1 MLPKKLLVLSV
12 SAGSGHTR
20 AANAICAYAD
30 ENLAAVE
37 TTHWDVMDYVT
48 VGLRKVYTDFYIEM
62 VNRAPTL
69 WGYLYNYTHEA
80 KSSGVIERLRRR
92 IEGLNA
98 RQLRKKIEEFKP
110 DAIICTHFLP
120 AEILAQLIKKDLLD
134 CPVWVQVTDFDL
146 HRMWVHQGMAGYFVA
161 NAEIAFRLQT
171 QGISSNEIHVT
182 GIPIMPA
189 FAKEH
194 SRESYSAAF
203 GFDPQ
208 KVTFLMMSGGSGI
221 GKLARVAKQLMRVDH
236 DFQLIV
242 VAGKNAEALSALQSL
257 QTQYPHRLFP
267 YGFTDQVEQLM
278 ACSDLVISKPG
289 GLTTAEC
296 LAMGLPMIV
305 SAPIPG
311 QEERNAN
318 YLLESGAALQ
328 AFDGVTLEYRI
339 RHLLAQPEKLVQMRA
354 HAIAMARPFAAAQ
367 VLAKVL
373 A

>member
-1 MLPKKLLVLSV
+1 MPPKKLLILSV

-30 ENLAAVE
+30 ENLVSFE

-80 KSSGVIERLRRR
+80 KSSGVIERLRRGL
-92 IEGLNA
+92 EGLNA
-98 RQLRKKIEEFKP
+98 KRLHKKIEEFNP

-120 AEILAQLIKKDLLD
+120 VEILAQLIKKNLLS

-146 HRMWVHQGMAGYFVA
+146 HRMWVHEGMAGYFVA
-161 NAEIAFRLQT
+161 NDEVAFRLQT
-171 QGISSNEIHVT
+171 QGISSNKVHVT

-194 SRESYSAAF
+194 SREICSVAF
-203 GFDPQ
+203 GLDPK
-208 KVTFLMMSGGSGI
+208 KVTFLLMSGGSGI
-221 GKLARVAKQLMRVDH
+221 GKLDDVAKQLMCIDH

-257 QTQYPHRLFP
+257 QIQYSHRLFP
-267 YGFTDQVEQLM
+267 HGFTDQVEQLM

-296 LAMGLPMIV
+296 LAMGLPMV
-305 SAPIPG
+305 VCTPIPG

-318 YLLESGAALQ
+318 FLLERGAALR

-339 RHLLAQPEKLVQMRA
+339 RLLLEQPEKLARMRTSA
-354 HAIAMARPFAAAQ
+354 LALGCPLAAAQ
-367 VLAKVL
+367 VLAKAL